1 MSGLR
6 SGSHSGVTQAELM
19 VEVTG
24 ICIPDL
30 VGGVKRDE
38 RKYRISELF
47 RGELTESARE
57 PTRER
62 NLVGALCFSAAEKEL
77 DFEFAL

>member
-38 RKYRISELF
+38 WKYRISELF

-57 PTRER
+57 PTREP
-62 NLVGALCFSAAEKEL
+62 NLVGALCFSVAEKEL